1 MQARIAEY
9 VRERTAMVA
18 AIAHDLRTPL
28 ARIAFRIE
36 GAPEAVRDPVHT
48 DIREMTAMIATT
60 LEYAKGVSSQGERS
74 DVDVGSLLDE
84 LVASARDMGRPVDI
98 TTPAPRS
105 AVRGDAVALRRLFQN
120 LIDNA
125 LAFAGRATVET
136 AREPGTLVVRVADRG
151 PGCRTTCWS
160 ACSSRFVVTSLH
172 ATAPRA
178 ASDSG

>member
-36 GAPEAVRDPVHT
+36 GAPEAVRDPV
-48 DIREMTAMIATT
+48 
-60 LEYAKGVSSQGERS
+60 Q
-74 DVDVGSLLDE
+74 
-84 LVASARDMGRPVDI
+84 
-98 TTPAPRS
+98 
-105 AVRGDAVALRRLFQN
+105 RRLFQN